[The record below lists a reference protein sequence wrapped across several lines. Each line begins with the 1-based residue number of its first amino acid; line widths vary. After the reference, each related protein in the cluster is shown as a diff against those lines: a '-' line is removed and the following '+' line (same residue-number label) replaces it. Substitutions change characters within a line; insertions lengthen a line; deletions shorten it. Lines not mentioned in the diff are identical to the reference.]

1 MKFYFFSGHDCTET
15 YGCSPLQG
23 SFTPFI
29 HRAFK
34 PEVSNCILDGEVVIY
49 SSKLNCIGDYYKF
62 LFQHFSF
69 SYELVAAYHFL

>member
-1 MKFYFFSGHDCTET
+1 MLFSSFNVSNLTEYDKCYFFSGHDCTEA

-34 PEVSNCILDGEVVIY
+34 PEVTSCILDGEVVIY
-49 SSKLNCIGDYYKF
+49 SSKLNCIGDY
-62 LFQHFSF
+62 
-69 SYELVAAYHFL
+69 